1 MQAMESFMMVAIL
14 VEKEVDGVEWEWKG
28 TEIGRVRFSFTLGFL
43 VSDILLS
50 VLLFDATMI
59 VF

>member
-1 MQAMESFMMVAIL
+1 MEAIL

-28 TEIGRVRFSFTLGFL
+28 TEIGCVRFSFTLGFL

-50 VLLFDATMI
+50 VLLFDATM
-59 VF
+59 VVV

>member
-1 MQAMESFMMVAIL
+1 MESFMMVAIL

-50 VLLFDATMI
+50 VLLFDATM
-59 VF
+59 VVV